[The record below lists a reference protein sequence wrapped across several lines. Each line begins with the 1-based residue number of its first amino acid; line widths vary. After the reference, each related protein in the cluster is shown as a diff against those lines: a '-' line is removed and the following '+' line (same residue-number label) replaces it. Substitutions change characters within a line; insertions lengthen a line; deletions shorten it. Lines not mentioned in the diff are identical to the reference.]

1 MADVFPKT
9 HQQTETN
16 FPLAFAIST
25 YSQIGILELFLI
37 SSFDP
42 LDSYCIHVDAK
53 ATEQVKTAVDQM
65 IKCYQWKYPEATI
78 FVVDDP
84 IPVFWGHFSVLEAD
98 LKCMDLLRTKNKEW
112 KVVFNP
118 AGTEL
123 PLKPIGQLR
132 RYMADFPNGIVESF
146 PVPKANR
153 DRFLASYELKRAGT
167 LQSGNKILVKINRVK
182 EPPPGNIAMKKGS
195 KNVALSREFVN
206 FILDDSFSNDLLKWM
221 QDTLIPDEHFYSTII
236 TKFVNDNHDHQN
248 VIAGNNGGCVRLSWW
263 YDNSCGGKS
272 VRNVCNFGLK
282 DLPRLHTNKK
292 CLFANKFNL
301 DVDSIAPIMHAVHII
316 SS

>member
-1 MADVFPKT
+1 MTRLIIFKRIHHIFSFFMTPKKAYAWILLALFFLISWMLTHLSISIIPHRLLHQQNSPLYSSTTFLSDSAIIQRSSNCSRYFQFMADVFPKT

-98 LKCMDLLRTKNKEW
+98 LKCMELLRTKNKEW

-153 DRFLASYELKRAGT
+153 DRFLASYELKR
-167 LQSGNKILVKINRVK
+167 
-182 EPPPGNIAMKKGS
+182 
-195 KNVALSREFVN
+195 
-206 FILDDSFSNDLLKWM
+206 
-221 QDTLIPDEHFYSTII
+221 
-236 TKFVNDNHDHQN
+236 
-248 VIAGNNGGCVRLSWW
+248 
-263 YDNSCGGKS
+263 
-272 VRNVCNFGLK
+272 
-282 DLPRLHTNKK
+282 
-292 CLFANKFNL
+292 
-301 DVDSIAPIMHAVHII
+301 
-316 SS
+316 